1 MIVFAAVVEPTLSR
15 QDNSVVLYD
24 SGRVTRI
31 SENWFQESYWR
42 TEDKVVGEA
51 SGRGSVVFVRHDDH
65 TWVLR
70 HYHRG
75 GFVGRFIRD
84 RYLWRGIEQTRAFR
98 EWRLLSELSERNL
111 PVPAPIA
118 ARVRRFGV
126 SYTADL
132 ITEYLSNTRSFE
144 SILDDGDACLEQWE
158 IIGRTLRR
166 FHDQG
171 VNHPDLNVRNILID
185 GEKRVYLIDFD
196 KGEIRGAGSWRHS
209 NLRRLKRS
217 LRKVALETG
226 TAFDSHGWRALQ
238 HGYQAAP

>member
-24 SGRVTRI
+24 SGRLTQI

-111 PVPAPIA
+111 PVPEPIA

-132 ITEYLSNTRSFE
+132 ITGYLSNTRSLE
-144 SILDDGDACLEQWE
+144 SILDDGGRNMWMASAVEALAGERALHGVDISGSAWIEIDYQEDLEAARSNIWPLIE
-158 IIGRTLRR
+158 RR
-166 FHDQG
+166 R
-171 VNHPDLNVRNILID
+171 HPRNTQ
-185 GEKRVYLIDFD
+185 FD
-196 KGEIRGAGSWRHS
+196 M
-209 NLRRLKRS
+209 
-217 LRKVALETG
+217 LETANF
-226 TAFDSHGWRALQ
+226 TEFNDHG
-238 HGYQAAP
+238 

>member
-1 MIVFAAVVEPTLSR
+1 M
-15 QDNSVVLYD
+15 
-24 SGRVTRI
+24 
-31 SENWFQESYWR
+31 
-42 TEDKVVGEA
+42 
-51 SGRGSVVFVRHDDH
+51 
-65 TWVLR
+65 
-70 HYHRG
+70 
-75 GFVGRFIRD
+75 
-84 RYLWRGIEQTRAFR
+84 
-98 EWRLLSELSERNL
+98 
-111 PVPAPIA
+111 
-118 ARVRRFGV
+118 

-132 ITEYLSNTRSFE
+132 ITGYLSNTRSFE

-166 FHDQG
+166 FHDEG

-226 TAFDSHGWRALQ
+226 TAFDSHGWRALE